1 DRPHPRRLVVH
12 DAAGRRPAG
21 RRGHLQ
27 PRRLLPQ
34 AGAGRRVRA
43 AGAARQRAAAR
54 GDRAARPRL
63 GDAPPPRGDPRAGDG
78 ADADVERAVFA
89 GLGVLV
95 MGYPCAVGIAAPLAI
110 VRGAGEAADEGIIMR
125 TGEAFQAFR
134 SVTHVVLDKT
144 GTLTEGRPTVREVE
158 ALGDADELVRLA
170 AAAESASEHPLGQ
183 AVVASAFERKL
194 ALPPVSDFESV
205 TGFGVSAVVDGHRV
219 LVGRPRFLE
228 DHGVDLNKLRDHVER
243 LQHAGRTVIAVSRQ
257 GRALGVLALGDE
269 LRADAVEAV
278 AAMRQAKLT
287 PVLVTGDNEA
297 AARRV
302 AGQLGIDE
310 VHGGVLPE
318 DKAEIVRRLQQEGNT
333 VAMVG
338 DGINDAPALMQ
349 ANVGVA
355 MGGGTDIAME
365 SADIIIVGNEVASV
379 LRAREISR
387 RSYRTTRQNVSLA
400 FLFNGI
406 GIPAAAT
413 GLVYPVWAMVAM
425 AASVTTIFINSIG
438 GRPSLLFDA
447 IASVGRTE
455 GPEVKETKA
464 VHA

>member
-1 DRPHPRRLVVH
+1 
-12 DAAGRRPAG
+12 
-21 RRGHLQ
+21 
-27 PRRLLPQ
+27 
-34 AGAGRRVRA
+34 
-43 AGAARQRAAAR
+43 
-54 GDRAARPRL
+54 
-63 GDAPPPRGDPRAGDG
+63 
-78 ADADVERAVFA
+78 
-89 GLGVLV
+89 
-95 MGYPCAVGIAAPLAI
+95 
-110 VRGAGEAADEGIIMR
+110 MR

-134 SVTHVVLDKT
+134 SVTHVVWDKT

-183 AVVASAFERKL
+183 AVVASAFEREL
-194 ALPPVSDFESV
+194 VLPTVSDFESV
-205 TGFGVSAVVDGHRV
+205 TGFGVSAVVEGQRV

-228 DHGVDLNKLRDHVER
+228 ENGVDLGAVHDRIVS
-243 LQHAGRTVIAVSRQ
+243 LQDAGRTVIAVSRNE
-257 GRALGVLALGDE
+257 RALGILALGDE
-269 LRADAVEAV
+269 LRADAADAV
-278 AAMRQAKLT
+278 AAMRHAKLT

-302 AGQLGIDE
+302 GAQLGIDE

-318 DKAEIVRRLQQEGNT
+318 DKAELVRRLQQGGNK

-365 SADIIIVGNEVASV
+365 SADVIIVGDEVSSV

-425 AASVTTIFINSIG
+425 AASVTTIFVNSIG

-447 IASVGRTE
+447 IASVGRTDA
-455 GPEVKETKA
+455 PEVKEAEA
-464 VHA
+464 VHVAT